1 MAINT
6 VLFDLDGTLINTNDL
21 ILSSFKHTLDHYF
34 PNQFSE
40 EDIKKMIGE
49 PLYQSFERLDRERA
63 GEMVKMYRRHNM
75 QFHNSLV
82 KEYDG
87 VFETV
92 QTLQRQGIKLG
103 IVTTKLRKTV
113 DMGLRLTKLDPFFD
127 VVITLDDV
135 DRAKPHPEP
144 VQKAMKK
151 LDAVPKETM
160 MVGDSQFDIMAG
172 KSAGTYTA
180 GVAWS
185 IKGKEFL
192 ASYQPDFML
201 HHMSELLDVVGVKT
215 T

>member
-1 MAINT
+1 
-6 VLFDLDGTLINTNDL
+6 
-21 ILSSFKHTLDHYF
+21 
-34 PNQFSE
+34 
-40 EDIKKMIGE
+40 
-49 PLYQSFERLDRERA
+49 
-63 GEMVKMYRRHNM
+63 M